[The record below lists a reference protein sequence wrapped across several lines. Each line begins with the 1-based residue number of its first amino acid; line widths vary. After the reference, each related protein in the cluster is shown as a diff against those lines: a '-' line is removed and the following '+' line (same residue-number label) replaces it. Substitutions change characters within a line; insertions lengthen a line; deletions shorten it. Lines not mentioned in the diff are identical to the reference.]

1 MSVNSQNIVGL
12 VGWSDSSVEVPHC
25 QVGGGCGVVG
35 EVVVV
40 DRLRDWQVTD

>member
-25 QVGGGCGVVG
+25 QVGGGGGGGCGG
-35 EVVVV
+35 GGGGGCG
-40 DRLRDWQVTD
+40 